1 MKLRALI
8 FTLSLF
14 SVLLLPA
21 QELDMDVLHGLKPRS
36 IGPAGASGRV
46 TALDVELKNPNNIYM
61 GSAAGGL
68 WKSGNGGSTW
78 DVIFDD
84 GKSASIGSIAID
96 QNNPNVIWVGTGEGN
111 PRNSMNNGAGMYKT
125 IDGGHTWQFLGLDK
139 TNGIHRIILHPDN
152 PNVAVVA
159 ATGTPWGEN
168 PERGIYKTADGGKS
182 WQKTLY
188 VDEKTG
194 AADLV
199 VDPSNPNKLIAAMWE
214 HRRWPWFFE
223 SGGPGSGIFVS
234 FDGGDTWTKRTS
246 EDGLPKG
253 DLGRIG
259 LAIAPSDP
267 DRVYAYVE
275 SKSNAVFRSDDGG
288 FTWKQASRAKDGG
301 IGGRPFY
308 YADIYVDPKNE
319 NRIYS
324 IHSTVT
330 SSEDGGKTWQTF
342 VAGNKVHTDHHAWWI
357 HPDDPNFILNGHDG
371 GLTITHDRGKNWH
384 FVESLPLTQFYHVR
398 VDDEIPYN
406 VYGGSQ
412 DNGSWRG
419 PSQTWFK
426 GGIRNFY
433 WQRLS
438 VGDGFDMVPD
448 PQDNRYG
455 WSMGQGG
462 GLNYYDRVSGLLYKV
477 QPTHPDGVPL
487 RFNWNAGIGID
498 PHDKSVAYYGSQFLH
513 KTSDQGQTWE
523 VISPDLTTNNPK
535 KQDGKTGGLT
545 YDATQAENHTTI
557 ISIAPSPVKAGI
569 IWVGTDDGNVQ
580 VTRDGGKTWS
590 NTVRNMKGLPANS
603 WAAQVQPSTYNEG
616 EAFATF
622 DNHRTNDWTP
632 YVYHTKNFGRT
643 WTRLVDDTHM
653 RGATL
658 SFLQDTKV
666 SELMF
671 TGTEFGLWV
680 SVDAGKTWTQ
690 WTNGYGSLPTQ
701 DMVIQERE
709 NDLVIATFGRSFYIL
724 DDIEP
729 LRALAKSDKVLDE
742 SVHVFD
748 APNAYQAILGESIGY
763 RFGKVGDALYEGEN
777 RPYGA
782 LITYYLKEAD
792 KEAKALKDRVKIE
805 ISNARGQVVRTL
817 YRQPKA
823 GINRFN
829 WRMERDGVRNPARSK
844 PSSPG
849 APSGGMAVLPGMHTI
864 RVTYQ
869 GNSSEASLPVLKDPR
884 LEVSQEEMVAKNNM
898 IERFMTLQAK
908 VTDLADALREA
919 KANVVMVNKRVK
931 DQDKIKDPELSKKGK
946 NMLEKLDEHYYTILS
961 KPVQGIYRDPNVIT
975 NSMFGA
981 MSKLQSVQ
989 VPVSANQET
998 ALNQF
1003 EAKVKALEDAVNKT
1017 MNTDYKAYLAYVKGS
1032 GLSLVDDY

>member
-1 MKLRALI
+1 MKLRAII
-8 FTLSLF
+8 FSLSLF
-14 SVLLLPA
+14 SSFLLSA
-21 QELDMDVLHGLKPRS
+21 QQLDMDLLHGVKPRS

-46 TALDVELKNPNNIYM
+46 TALDVELKNPDNIYM

-78 DVIFDD
+78 EVIFDD

-111 PRNSMNNGAGMYKT
+111 PRNSMNNGEGMYKT
-125 IDGGHTWQFLGLDK
+125 IDGGHTWQFLGLEK
-139 TNGIHRIILHPDN
+139 TNGIHRIVLNPDN
-152 PNVAVVA
+152 PDVAVVA

-168 PERGIYKTADGGKS
+168 PERGIYKTTDGGKT

-214 HRRWPWFFE
+214 HRRWPWFFK

-234 FDGGDTWTKRTS
+234 FDGGDTWTKRTAK
-246 EDGLPKG
+246 DGLPKG

-259 LAIAPSDP
+259 LAVAPSDP

-275 SKSNAVFRSDDGG
+275 SKSNAIFRSDDGG
-288 FTWKQASRAKDGG
+288 FTWKQASKAKDGG

-319 NRIYS
+319 NRVYS
-324 IHSTVT
+324 VHTTIT

-357 HPDDPNFILNGHDG
+357 HPEDPSFILNGHDG
-371 GLTITHDRGKNWH
+371 GLTITRDRGKNWH

-398 VDDEIPYN
+398 VDNEVPYN

-462 GLNYYDRVSGLLYKV
+462 NLNYYDRKSGLLYKV
-477 QPTHPDGVPL
+477 QPTHPDGIPL
-487 RFNWNAGIGID
+487 RFNWNAGIGLD

-535 KQDGKTGGLT
+535 KQDTKTGGLT
-545 YDATQAENHTTI
+545 LDATQAENHTTI

-580 VTRDGGKTWS
+580 VTRDGGKTWQ
-590 NTVRNMKGLPANS
+590 NTVKNMKGLPADS
-603 WAAQVQPSTYNEG
+603 WAAQIQPSTYNEG

-622 DNHRTNDWTP
+622 DNHRINDWTP

-643 WTRLVDDTHM
+643 WTRLVDETDM

-658 SFLQDTKV
+658 SFLQDSKV
-666 SELMF
+666 PELMF

-680 SVDAGKTWTQ
+680 SIDEGKSWTQ

-709 NDLVIATFGRSFYIL
+709 SDLVIATFGRSFYIL

-729 LRALAKSDKVLDE
+729 LRAMAKSKNLLDE
-742 SVHVFD
+742 AVHVFD
-748 APNAYQAILGESIGY
+748 APNAYEAILGESVGY

-792 KEAKALKDRVKIE
+792 EEAKALKDRVKIE
-805 ISNARGQVVRTL
+805 ISNASGEVVRTL
-817 YRQPKA
+817 YRTPKA
-823 GINRFN
+823 GMNRFN
-829 WRMERDGVRNPARSK
+829 WRLERDGIRNPARSK
-844 PSSPG
+844 PTNPG
-849 APSGGMAVLPGMHTI
+849 APSGGMAVVPGMHTI

-869 GNSSEASLPVLKDPR
+869 GNTSEAKLPVLKDPR
-884 LEVSQEEMVAKNNM
+884 LEVTQSEMVAKNAM
-898 IERFMTLQAK
+898 IERLMRAQQK
-908 VTDLADALREA
+908 VTDLADALRDA
-919 KANVVMVNKRVK
+919 KANVERINKRVK
-931 DQDKIKDPELSKKGK
+931 EQDEVNDPELDKRGKAILKKL
-946 NMLEKLDEHYYTILS
+946 NEHYYTIIS

-975 NSMFGA
+975 NAMFGA

-998 ALNQF
+998 ALQQF
-1003 EAKVKALEDAVNKT
+1003 ETKVETLKQAVNKT
-1017 MNTDYKAYLAYVKGS
+1017 MNSDYKAYLAYVRGS
-1032 GLSLVDDY
+1032 GLTLIDDF